1 MAAWLL
7 IPSPEAGANSNAAAE
22 SLQGVHSMNRF
33 TLVAALVAGSLSF
46 TVGCATKKYVRNEV
60 APTINKV
67 NELDDLT
74 AKNTH
79 DIRDT
84 DSRAQQGIQQAK
96 SQAATADQKALAA
109 GQAADQANQNATQAS
124 HRVTSLAGTVENLD
138 NYKPV
143 SDTTVLFAFNKA
155 DLTRKDKQAL
165 DEFAQQMG
173 SQKHYIVQVEG
184 YTDSVGP
191 ADYNYQL
198 SQRRADAVI
207 QYLAQK
213 CNVPAYKIYL
223 IGLGKD
229 NPVAMNTSASGR
241 AKNRRVDVTLMT
253 NNATESASSAQLS
266 SSVQMQQQ

>member
-22 SLQGVHSMNRF
+22 SLQGVHSMNRI
-33 TLVAALVAGSLSF
+33 TLVSALVAGSLPF

-60 APTINKV
+60 TPTINKV

-96 SQAATADQKALAA
+96 SQATAADQKALAA
-109 GQAADQANQNATQAS
+109 GQAADQANQNASQAL
-124 HRVTSLAGTVENLD
+124 HRVTSLTGTVENLD

-143 SDTTVLFAFNKA
+143 SDTTILFAFNKA
-155 DLTRKDKQAL
+155 DLTHKDKQAL

-173 SQKHYIVQVEG
+173 SQKHSIVQAEG
-184 YTDSVGP
+184 YTDSTGP

-213 CNVPAYKIYL
+213 YNVPAYKIYL

-229 NPVAMNTSASGR
+229 NPAAMNTSASGR

-253 NNATESASSAQLS
+253 NNESASSAQLS

>member
-1 MAAWLL
+1 
-7 IPSPEAGANSNAAAE
+7 
-22 SLQGVHSMNRF
+22 MNRF
-33 TLVAALVAGSLSF
+33 TLVAALVAGSLPF

-60 APTINKV
+60 TPTINKV

-74 AKNTH
+74 AKNTR

-84 DSRAQQGIQQAK
+84 DARAQQGIQQAK
-96 SQAATADQKALAA
+96 AAATAADQKALAA

-143 SDTTVLFAFNKA
+143 SDTTVLFAFNRS
-155 DLTRKDKQAL
+155 DLTRKGKEAL
-165 DEFAQQMG
+165 DQLAQQMG

-184 YTDSVGP
+184 YTDSTGP

-198 SQRRADAVI
+198 SQRRADSVI
-207 QYLAQK
+207 QYLASK
-213 CNVPAYKIYL
+213 YSVPAYKIYL
-223 IGLGKD
+223 IGLGED
-229 NPVAMNTSASGR
+229 NPVAQNSSAAGR

-253 NNATESASSAQLS
+253 NNATESASAQPS
-266 SSVQMQQQ
+266 SSGSTQQ